1 MAAGG
6 LPPSLRPASPA
17 HARSGL
23 AERYAQLARVV
34 RVLDTVVCRDAVPV
48 ERQVAAAAA
57 CPAAPGLGPTG
68 RTGPHRRRQALRSAI
83 VGGGISLSSWPER
96 RGWLV

>member
-23 AERYAQLARVV
+23 GERYVQLARVV

-48 ERQVAAAAA
+48 ER
-57 CPAAPGLGPTG
+57 
-68 RTGPHRRRQALRSAI
+68 
-83 VGGGISLSSWPER
+83 
-96 RGWLV
+96 